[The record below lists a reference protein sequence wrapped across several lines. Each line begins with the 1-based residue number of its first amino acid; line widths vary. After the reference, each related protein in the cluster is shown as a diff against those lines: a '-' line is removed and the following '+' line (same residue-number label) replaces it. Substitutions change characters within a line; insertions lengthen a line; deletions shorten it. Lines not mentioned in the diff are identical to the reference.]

1 MDDPIKELADAVKAH
16 MELRTAFRARLAVD
30 PEAAALFN
38 MIYAGLV
45 SASAGP
51 AEAARLR
58 ILLEEVLTVDLAEL
72 RAVVA
77 QAYGIVRA
85 HQHMVMGV
93 LRTAPG
99 EEVEGST
106 AAQPEGTPGADAV
119 S

>member
-1 MDDPIKELADAVKAH
+1 MDEPIKALADAVKAH
-16 MELRTAFRARLAVD
+16 MEL
-30 PEAAALFN
+30 
-38 MIYAGLV
+38 
-45 SASAGP
+45 
-51 AEAARLR
+51 
-58 ILLEEVLTVDLAEL
+58 LEEVDTGNEAEL

-99 EEVEGST
+99 EEVEGSA
-106 AAQPEGTPGADAV
+106 AAQLEGTTGADAV